1 MRVPLEMV
9 FYLFIVKEEHMRIL
23 FWFFMSF
30 MCIGRSTQIVVL
42 RSYCFWFHSISS
54 YFRFFICVKVD
65 LEKKNIFLETMRKI
79 VFLNVNLP
87 SSAVVVTEGWHEPT
101 LTSFRF
107 VFFYLY
113 RFHRLIST
121 LFQRSWNSLPSKGG
135 NSNLNMMHGGNNLS
149 GFNTSHQ
156 YDFLFCS
163 IPSKKMSLLKLP
175 CQAIFVKEF

>member
-30 MCIGRSTQIVVL
+30 MCIGRSTQILVL
-42 RSYCFWFHSISS
+42 RFYCFWFHSICS

-87 SSAVVVTEGWHEPT
+87 SSSAVVVTEGWHEQT
-101 LTSFRF
+101 LPSFRF
-107 VFFYLY
+107 VFFL
-113 RFHRLIST
+113 FISFLSCFQTRLLRENKT
-121 LFQRSWNSLPSKGG
+121 LKFS
-135 NSNLNMMHGGNNLS
+135 
-149 GFNTSHQ
+149 F
-156 YDFLFCS
+156 
-163 IPSKKMSLLKLP
+163 
-175 CQAIFVKEF
+175 

>member
-30 MCIGRSTQIVVL
+30 MCIGRSTQILVL
-42 RSYCFWFHSISS
+42 RFYCFWFHSICS

-87 SSAVVVTEGWHEPT
+87 SSSAVVVTEGWHKPT

-107 VFFYLY
+107 VLFFYLY
-113 RFHRLIST
+113 RFYRVIST
-121 LFQRSWNSLPSKGG
+121 VFKHVFSGKIKRWSLVFK
-135 NSNLNMMHGGNNLS
+135 
-149 GFNTSHQ
+149 
-156 YDFLFCS
+156 
-163 IPSKKMSLLKLP
+163 IPLLTVKL
-175 CQAIFVKEF
+175 E

>member
-1 MRVPLEMV
+1 MCKYDNMRVPLEMV

-30 MCIGRSTQIVVL
+30 MCIGRSTQILVL

-65 LEKKNIFLETMRKI
+65 LEKKNIFLEMMRKI

-87 SSAVVVTEGWHEPT
+87 SSSAVVVTEGWHEPT

-107 VFFYLY
+107 VFFSIYIVFIAL
-113 RFHRLIST
+113 FLRL
-121 LFQRSWNSLPSKGG
+121 
-135 NSNLNMMHGGNNLS
+135 
-149 GFNTSHQ
+149 FNTSSQ
-156 YDFLFCS
+156 G
-163 IPSKKMSLLKLP
+163 K
-175 CQAIFVKEF
+175 

>member
-1 MRVPLEMV
+1 MCKYDKMRVPLEMV

-30 MCIGRSTQIVVL
+30 MCIGRSTQILVL
-42 RSYCFWFHSISS
+42 RFYCFWFHSICS

-87 SSAVVVTEGWHEPT
+87 SSSAVVVTEGWHEPT

-107 VFFYLY
+107 VFSLFISFLSPYFYV
-113 RFHRLIST
+113 FSTRLLRENKT
-121 LFQRSWNSLPSKGG
+121 LKFS
-135 NSNLNMMHGGNNLS
+135 
-149 GFNTSHQ
+149 F
-156 YDFLFCS
+156 
-163 IPSKKMSLLKLP
+163 
-175 CQAIFVKEF
+175 